1 MRQLSVYRLLA
12 IDKPGK
18 IVSGYV
24 SQSSGLLYYERLLP
38 QSHPSFAAL
47 HPTTVAILEDI
58 VDRLDRTSTLKV
70 MASGYNIVPD
80 VLHSTIARISYHGQ
94 DNLQNVP
101 GVQVNRVDVVRRLS
115 RRTTS
120 VSTKVAGNS
129 TPALYTVSRMRASP
143 PSPPLPTISSPVLS
157 AVSRMRA

>member
-1 MRQLSVYRLLA
+1 MLARISNHECESIENVPGLQINRFDVVRRFNGQVAGQPNQRRLRG
-12 IDKPGK
+12 PSP
-18 IVSGYV
+18 V
-24 SQSSGLLYYERLLP
+24 LP

-58 VDRLDRTSTLKV
+58 VDRPDRTSTFKV
-70 MASGYNIVPD
+70 MASGYNVVPD

-94 DNLQNVP
+94 DDLQNVP

-120 VSTKVAGNS
+120 V
-129 TPALYTVSRMRASP
+129 
-143 PSPPLPTISSPVLS
+143 
-157 AVSRMRA
+157 